1 MTPRLSLRIRFAP
14 GPVPARLVAA
24 AEDLG
29 LHGVWV
35 NEPWGFDAGAVLGA
49 VAASTRHVLIGTH
62 IVSIYAR
69 TPAATAGLAA
79 ALQVLSEGRF
89 RLALGTSGPQ
99 VVEGWHGVPFE
110 RPVARTRD
118 TIAVVR
124 KALAGEPVEHTGESL
139 TLPLPGSRGKALRFS
154 QLGAPIAVP
163 IYLAALG
170 PVNQRLT
177 AEVADG
183 WTPTPYSPDHDDAC
197 AGPLRKALAETGR
210 SVAFAPVC
218 PVAVGDDL
226 DALLDLERGWSAFY
240 LGGMGTARQN
250 FYANVA
256 RAMGKG
262 AMVERIATAWQAG
275 DRAAAR
281 AAVDADYADAI
292 GLFGTP
298 ERIRDR
304 LARYADAGIDEL
316 ALELRNPDPDRA
328 LADLRAVCAV
338 VSA

>member
-1 MTPRLSLRIRFAP
+1 
-14 GPVPARLVAA
+14 VAA

-49 VAASTRHVLIGTH
+49 MAATTRRVLLGTH
-62 IVSIYAR
+62 IVSVYAR

-110 RPVARTRD
+110 APLARTRD
-118 TIAVVR
+118 TVAVVR
-124 KALAGEPVEHTGESL
+124 AALAGEAVEYHGETV

-154 QLGAPIAVP
+154 QLGEPLAVP
-163 IYLAALG
+163 VYLAALG
-170 PVNQRLT
+170 PANQRLT
-177 AEVADG
+177 AEIADG

-210 SVAFAPVC
+210 TVAFAPVC
-218 PVAVGDDL
+218 PLAVGDDL
-226 DALLDLERGWSAFY
+226 DGLLDLERRWSAFY
-240 LGGMGTARQN
+240 LGGMGTPDRN

-262 AMVERIATAWQAG
+262 AMVERIAGAWRAG

-292 GLFGTP
+292 GLFGSP

-304 LARYADAGIDEL
+304 LARYTEAGIDEL
-316 ALELRNPDPDRA
+316 AVELRNPDPDRA
-328 LADLRAVCAV
+328 LADLRAVWEILAP
-338 VSA
+338 

>member
-14 GPVPARLVAA
+14 GPVPSRMVAA
-24 AEDLG
+24 AEGLG
-29 LHGVWV
+29 FHGVWV

-49 VAASTRHVLIGTH
+49 VAATTRRVLIGTH
-62 IVSIYAR
+62 IVSVYAR

-89 RLALGTSGPQ
+89 RLALGVSGPQ
-99 VVEGWHGVPFE
+99 VVEGWHGVPFD
-110 RPVARTRD
+110 RPLARTRD

-124 KALAGEPVEHTGESL
+124 AALAGEAVEYEGESL

-154 QLGAPIAVP
+154 QLGEPLDVP

-170 PVNQRLT
+170 PANQQLT

-197 AGPLRKALAETGR
+197 AGPLRKAMAETGR
-210 SVAFAPVC
+210 SVALAPVC
-218 PVAVGDDL
+218 PLAVGDDL
-226 DALLDLERGWSAFY
+226 DELLDLERSWSAFY
-240 LGGMGTARQN
+240 LGGMGTNRQN

-256 RAMGKG
+256 RAMGCG
-262 AMVERIATAWQAG
+262 DMVERVAAAWQAG
-275 DRAAAR
+275 DKAAAR
-281 AAVDADYADAI
+281 AAVDAEYADAI
-292 GLFGTP
+292 GLFGSP
-298 ERIRDR
+298 ARIRDR
-304 LARYADAGIDEL
+304 LARYAEAGIDEL
-316 ALELRNPDPDRA
+316 AIELRNPDPDRA
-328 LADLRAVCAV
+328 LADLRALWDV